1 MGSLTNTNKRSKRS
15 LRKIIRKSSVDTG
28 SHFPERAVEVERA
41 EFKHLLM
48 KNPNYFG
55 NLPESPFK
63 EVKKIV
69 GNIKY

>member
-1 MGSLTNTNKRSKRS
+1 
-15 LRKIIRKSSVDTG
+15 
-28 SHFPERAVEVERA
+28 
-41 EFKHLLM
+41 M

-63 EVKKIV
+63 EVKVIV